1 MGWGRLGSGA
11 PACLQSERPVV
22 EIVSE
27 EKRECTEKSIVDVE
41 YSHAESGPIWA
52 LGLIVARY
60 AVSLSRRLV
69 AVGGLIGALASGA
82 VSFAANP
89 SVTIT
94 LTEHGIPHV
103 VAQDWR
109 GLGYGEGYALAR
121 NDLCAMADS
130 FATYSGRR
138 ALQYGVGAMFK
149 AFTGDDPV
157 PNAQEDLVQ
166 RFLIGG
172 WVVKAA
178 RADMSSRAGAL
189 VDGFAAGYDAYVASL
204 SQEKRPEACRAKGVI
219 RPITGDDVI
228 RRIYAWAIWEGAER
242 YRIPLLAAA
251 PPGPNSHA
259 KVSAPAE
266 APVTPGLGSN
276 ALAIGRELT
285 ANGSGLLLANPHIF
299 WDGPEHLV
307 EIHLTIP
314 GRFDAMGAAINGVPS
329 IVIGF
334 NQSLAWTRTLS
345 SDAHSALYRLK
356 LDPADPTRYIVD
368 GRSIPMKRRHVTV
381 PTRDAQGHLG
391 RVEHVF
397 WTTEFGPVIVN
408 TRLPWARSEA
418 FALADPNEGNVR
430 MLDEDLRL
438 AEARGVRAVLDDLSR
453 SVGSGFFN
461 TIAVDAQGE
470 TLFAD
475 MAPTLAL
482 DKAKYEACRLGTER
496 LPGQPATLD
505 GSRAECLPSRYPNAP
520 QPGLLPGSLKPS
532 LIRSDYVTNSND
544 SYWLVNAEQP
554 LEGFSPI
561 IGPERRPQRERQRTG
576 HLIIQERISGVDGFP
591 GNRFDRAM
599 LETLLFRN
607 RNLTADLL
615 ADDLVAACRR
625 TPVIELKDGT
635 RFDLTRPCEILSRWD
650 RRQDLTSVGAPLFRE
665 FAYQTLA
672 DGIYPDHIWKTP
684 FDVKDPIGTPRGL
697 TDDPATVKAVLG
709 ALAEASVL
717 LGRAAIPIDAPLG
730 QVQFVE
736 RNGRRIPLHG
746 GPGMTSYNAMEVEL
760 IPKVGYTNPTFATS
774 YVQVVGFGPKGP
786 EADAIL
792 ANSQSSDPVSQFYA
806 DQTEMYSQKLWL
818 TLPFTADSVATH
830 AIAPP
835 LVLHPRP

>member
-1 MGWGRLGSGA
+1 ML
-11 PACLQSERPVV
+11 
-22 EIVSE
+22 
-27 EKRECTEKSIVDVE
+27 SI
-41 YSHAESGPIWA
+41 IFTF
-52 LGLIVARY
+52 LGLLGLGLTVARY
-60 AVSLSRRLV
+60 VVSLTRGLV
-69 AVGGLIGALASGA
+69 AVGGLIGGLASGA
-82 VSFAANP
+82 VSYAAGP
-89 SVTIT
+89 GVTIT

-138 ALQYGVGAMFK
+138 ALRYGEVATFK
-149 AFTGDDPV
+149 AYTGDKPF

-166 RFLIGG
+166 RFLIGD

-178 RADMSSRAGAL
+178 LAEMSPRARAL

-219 RPITGDDVI
+219 QPIAGDDVI
-228 RRIYAWAIWEGAER
+228 RRIYGWAIWEGAER
-242 YRIPLLAAA
+242 YRTELLAAE
-251 PPGPNSHA
+251 PPKSNRQS
-259 KVSAPAE
+259 KVSAPAA
-266 APVTPGLGSN
+266 APVISGLGSN
-276 ALAIGRELT
+276 GLAIGRELT
-285 ANGSGLLLANPHIF
+285 VNGSGLLLANPHIF
-299 WDGPEHLV
+299 WDGPEHFV
-307 EIHLTIP
+307 EVHLTIP
-314 GRFDAMGAAINGVPS
+314 GRFDVMGAAITGDPS

-368 GRSIPMKRRHVTV
+368 GRSVSMKRRRVTI
-381 PTRDAQGHLG
+381 PTRDAQGRLG
-391 RVEHVF
+391 RVNHIF
-397 WTTEFGPVIVN
+397 WTTEFGPVIAN
-408 TRLPWARSEA
+408 ARMPWTRSEVYA
-418 FALADPNEGNVR
+418 VADPNEGNVR

-438 AEARGVRAVLDDLSR
+438 AEARGVKAVLHDLTR

-482 DKAKYEACRLGTER
+482 DKAKYEACRLGAER
-496 LPGQPATLD
+496 LLAQPATLD
-505 GSRAECLPSRYPNAP
+505 GSRAECLPTRYPDAP
-520 QPGLLPGSLKPS
+520 QPGVLPGSLKPS

-544 SYWLVNAEQP
+544 SYWLVNAKQP
-554 LEGFSPI
+554 LEGYSPI
-561 IGPERRPQRERQRTG
+561 IGPERKSQRERQRTG
-576 HLIIQERISGVDGFP
+576 HLIVRERLSGTDGLP
-591 GNRFDRAM
+591 GNRFDRTT
-599 LETLLFRN
+599 LETLLFRD

-615 ADDLVAACRR
+615 TDDLVAACRR
-625 TPVIELKDGT
+625 TSVIELTDGT
-635 RFDLTRPCEILSRWD
+635 RFDLTRACDVLSRWD

-665 FAYQTLA
+665 FAYQALA

-684 FDVKDPIGTPRGL
+684 FDLKDPIGTPRGL
-697 TDDPATVKAVLG
+697 TDDPVTVKAILG
-709 ALAEASVL
+709 ALAEASL
-717 LGRAAIPIDAPLG
+717 RLDEAGIPIDAALG

-746 GPGMTSYNAMEVEL
+746 GPGMTSYNAMDNAL

-774 YVQVVGFGPKGP
+774 YIQVVSFGPTGP

-792 ANSQSSDPVSQFYA
+792 ANSQSSDPASPFYA
-806 DQTEMYSQKLWL
+806 DQTEMYSKKLWL
-818 TLPFTADSVATH
+818 ALPFTADSVATH

-835 LVLHPRP
+835 LVLHPSPMSGGWRTCFFRAPLTNKNCCSGAAGKHLFASGARQ